1 MCSCREVSKKKKK
14 NSKKKTDPV
23 SSTSSSVLD
32 SELELLDK
40 MHNAEQVDKLFSNMD
55 PSHSMSSIV
64 LQGEQVVIEKKT
76 NPWTMSVTKHEINS
90 DVVIQE
96 RFHTHPEVEGA
107 LAEPKWVFH
116 CQQHGPLCP
125 NIALHGAEIQAQTA
139 TWLNN
144 REMQIRRAA
153 ARRKKQAD
161 EDGTDGESNKLK
173 TCANC
178 AQPEPKKK
186 TFKKCQK

>member
-1 MCSCREVSKKKKK
+1 MCFCREVSKKKK
-14 NSKKKTDPV
+14 SRRKKTDPV
-23 SSTSSSVLD
+23 SSPSFDVLG
-32 SELELLDK
+32 SELEFLDK
-40 MHNAEQVDKLFSNMD
+40 MHNTEQVDRLFSDMD
-55 PSHSMSSIV
+55 PGHSMSSIV

-76 NPWTMSVTKHEINS
+76 NHLTMSVSKHEINS
-90 DVVIQE
+90 DVIIE
-96 RFHTHPEVEGA
+96 ESFHTHPEVDGA

-116 CQQHGPLCP
+116 CQQHGSLCP
-125 NIALHGAEIQAQTA
+125 NIALHGAEIEAQTA

-153 ARRKKQAD
+153 AKKKKKAS
-161 EDGTDGESNKLK
+161 EDNSDGESNKVK
-173 TCANC
+173 TCGNC